1 MNIIIKFRI
10 KEIRTEKGISIR
22 QLAEMTDI
30 SKSYLSEL
38 ENGHYMPSVYVLCKI
53 AVALDV
59 KPEGLYSYKIE
70 K

>member
-22 QLAEMTDI
+22 QLAEMTDM

-38 ENGHYMPSVYVLCKI
+38 ENGHYMPSIFVLCKI

-59 KPEGLYSYKIE
+59 KPEKLYSYKTE